1 MILIRHSSKLLY
13 WFHIQVKL
21 CTHITEMFRR
31 ILFANV
37 FLIQV
42 TDLKECFL
50 LEFKSQADKDALVND
65 PAFEGAKFVDVS
77 TLPYVK
83 VKGVSAG
90 SFAVSEVYSYASN
103 RRTLRDTWVSN
114 NMSLQN
120 SEGIYVE
127 IKRFL
132 PVSKHPNGDDIKT
145 MESLEELLTNLYNL
159 EIKVPNIYGVKYC
172 DIDKLGSGWVELTD
186 YVQQAL
192 YNLSDEQIKKFNK
205 CRISSKLSDEWR
217 YAFSCGMVT
226 YDKDLTRLK
235 EIIDQYYSGDSYIQS
250 NGTRIGCL
258 TNRGYDVY
266 LDTYNECEQLV
277 SNTLIKYPILRN
289 FFGYEH
295 KSTSPYAESIN
306 KYWQNINNYLK
317 SQDYLVSEGLLD

>member
-1 MILIRHSSKLLY
+1 
-13 WFHIQVKL
+13 
-21 CTHITEMFRR
+21 
-31 ILFANV
+31 
-37 FLIQV
+37 
-42 TDLKECFL
+42 
-50 LEFKSQADKDALVND
+50 
-65 PAFEGAKFVDVS
+65 
-77 TLPYVK
+77 LPYVK
-83 VKGVSAG
+83 VKGQSAG

-114 NMSLQN
+114 NKSLQN
-120 SEGIYVE
+120 SEGVYVE

-145 MESLEELLTNLYNL
+145 MESFEELLTNLHNL

-192 YNLSDEQIKKFNK
+192 YNLSDEQIEKFNK
-205 CRISSKLSDEWR
+205 CRISSQLSDEWR
-217 YAFSCGMVT
+217 YAFSSGMVT

-235 EIIDQYYSGDSYIQS
+235 EIIDQYYTGHSYIQN
-250 NGTRIGCL
+250 NGVRIGYL

-266 LDTYNECEQLV
+266 LDTYKECEQLV

-289 FFGYEH
+289 LFGYDN

-306 KYWQNINNYLK
+306 KYWQNVNNYLK
-317 SQDYLVSEGLLD
+317 SQDYLQSEGLLD